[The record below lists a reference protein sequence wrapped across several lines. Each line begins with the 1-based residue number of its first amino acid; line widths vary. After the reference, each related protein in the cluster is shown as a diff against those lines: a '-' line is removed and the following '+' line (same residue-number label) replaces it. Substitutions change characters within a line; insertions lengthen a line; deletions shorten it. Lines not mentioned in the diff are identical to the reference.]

1 MVSAVRDFSGRM
13 ILPLLALGGIAF
25 GLKYY
30 GFWGKRPAR
39 KVVMLMEKEKDNN
52 STDQVHDAKEDYF
65 SQLPDDILPSILA
78 HLPIH
83 DAVRTSVLSRRWK
96 YLFASMPRLN
106 LRCLDMSGVYSA
118 NHSCCPCCQQKFLKG
133 VNKILQLYSG
143 RTVAHIEMVFCYGR
157 KLPTEL
163 DQLMCS
169 ISRLGVER
177 LRLTFHSYNKSIPFI
192 FSLELLSQT
201 SSLKH
206 LFLNNCIV
214 QPSIKVNFLR
224 TLTLERVFLPKE
236 RFEAILSSC
245 LNLEQLTLKFCSL
258 PGKICV
264 SGAIKSLVFFNCGVK
279 EIDLQ
284 ARNLCMFK
292 CIGFGKVRFYFSFV
306 PALAYVMIDLRQT
319 ESMPY
324 IFGDFARDL
333 PAQIEILKAGIGPLE
348 VKYFQ
353 RETEIFRNLRTLHL
367 VLVDTNDFDIVKIS
381 PILRFC
387 PLLQYLILDIK
398 MTRCSADIPDSP
410 LIISPTCHT
419 ELKEAGFRGFHGTTA
434 EIEFALYILRSAMVL
449 ERLILSQRVR
459 CYSGFG
465 KWENT
470 FVSFD
475 ETRQSSIQRQLHGQA
490 ISTKAVVA
498 FV

>member
-52 STDQVHDAKEDYF
+52 STD
-65 SQLPDDILPSILA
+65 
-78 HLPIH
+78 
-83 DAVRTSVLSRRWK
+83 
-96 YLFASMPRLN
+96 
-106 LRCLDMSGVYSA
+106 
-118 NHSCCPCCQQKFLKG
+118 
-133 VNKILQLYSG
+133 
-143 RTVAHIEMVFCYGR
+143 
-157 KLPTEL
+157 
-163 DQLMCS
+163 
-169 ISRLGVER
+169 
-177 LRLTFHSYNKSIPFI
+177 
-192 FSLELLSQT
+192 
-201 SSLKH
+201 
-206 LFLNNCIV
+206 
-214 QPSIKVNFLR
+214 
-224 TLTLERVFLPKE
+224 
-236 RFEAILSSC
+236 
-245 LNLEQLTLKFCSL
+245 
-258 PGKICV
+258 
-264 SGAIKSLVFFNCGVK
+264 
-279 EIDLQ
+279 
-284 ARNLCMFK
+284 
-292 CIGFGKVRFYFSFV
+292 
-306 PALAYVMIDLRQT
+306 
-319 ESMPY
+319 
-324 IFGDFARDL
+324 
-333 PAQIEILKAGIGPLE
+333 QIEILKAGIGPLE